1 MRANMHVRCVRAH
14 VYAQTVHTLASH
26 EMFISYVDVQTCMA
40 RKTPSFHVHRMGVA
54 QWVQGAW
61 ALPPSLRDL
70 EQAPPPWP
78 QSLLCTGTGG
88 WALPTLT
95 RLHFLHSAP
104 RKVHGHS
111 AGRGPVCCGLGPA
124 DPERRARLLLAQ
136 PPGPGP
142 GGPGWSAHHPF
153 STGIWEGVL
162 TDSGVLRTLEAGGQP
177 SGAHR
182 SRTVHPPPG
191 L

>member
-1 MRANMHVRCVRAH
+1 MCFLTEPSVSAPCGAEGVRANMHVRCVRAH

-26 EMFISYVDVQTCMA
+26 EMFISCVDVQTCMA

-111 AGRGPVCCGLGPA
+111 AGRGWCAVGSALPTQNA
-124 DPERRARLLLAQ
+124 
-136 PPGPGP
+136 GPGCCWLSLQALDREALAGLP
-142 GGPGWSAHHPF
+142 
-153 STGIWEGVL
+153 I
-162 TDSGVLRTLEAGGQP
+162 TLSLQAFGRG
-177 SGAHR
+177 S
-182 SRTVHPPPG
+182 
-191 L
+191 

>member
-1 MRANMHVRCVRAH
+1 MHMRCVCAH

-40 RKTPSFHVHRMGVA
+40 RKTSSFHVHRMGVA

-70 EQAPPPWP
+70 EQAPPPRP

-95 RLHFLHSAP
+95 HLHFPALGPQESSWTQ
-104 RKVHGHS
+104 RRTG
-111 AGRGPVCCGLGPA
+111 AGAVGTALPSQNAGLGCCSLSLQGL
-124 DPERRARLLLAQ
+124 DREAQ
-136 PPGPGP
+136 LVCP
-142 GGPGWSAHHPF
+142 SPF
-153 STGIWEGVL
+153 L
-162 TDSGVLRTLEAGGQP
+162 
-177 SGAHR
+177 
-182 SRTVHPPPG
+182 
-191 L
+191 